1 MNDAALGFH
10 VTLSLAR
17 ERSSD
22 TFSCH
27 QPQSPRTLRTNE
39 ARSQMTAGFLGF
51 SWNQDL
57 ANSARLTGHAASRIL
72 PFLPTLGLQTHL

>member
-39 ARSQMTAGFLGF
+39 ARSQMGF

>member
-39 ARSQMTAGFLGF
+39 ARSQMTAGFLV
-51 SWNQDL
+51 SRESL
-57 ANSARLTGHAASRIL
+57 ARVTLVVGNCEWVCARLLSH
-72 PFLPTLGLQTHL
+72 FLGVS